1 VDRRELIFAVLPFV
15 VLVALGSGFW
25 LVFRQRAG
33 ARRAGSREDVS
44 RATARSS
51 PSARGSRGRSE
62 RPWWGNPW
70 LWVGASAVFLVLG
83 IFVWPGLFGG
93 VFVFLPFVWVAR
105 SRSTDVDPRTNGH
118 SRRSQGLGA

>member
-25 LVFRQRAG
+25 LVFRQRAA
-33 ARRAGSREDVS
+33 ARRAGSRVDVS
-44 RATARSS
+44 RTADRSA
-51 PSARGSRGRSE
+51 PPFPRSRGRAG

-70 LWVGASAVFLVLG
+70 LWVGVSAVFLVLG

-105 SRSTDVDPRTNGH
+105 SRSTEVDPRTNGH